1 MYFIKTQDGVKIAV
15 YDLNPKS
22 KKTIVMIHG
31 WPLSQEIFEYQKQ
44 MLTDTGYRVVTM
56 DLRGFGKSDAPAFGY
71 RYDQLAFDVFQVIRS
86 LKLKA
91 FVLAGFSMGGAVALR
106 YMRLFQGYEV
116 KKLVLLAAAA
126 PRFTR
131 APGFPY
137 GMTKEDVN
145 QLIQQAETDRAQLA
159 EEFSRMLLACP
170 HSDAI
175 KNWFR
180 NLSLEAS
187 GIGTVSTAYS
197 LRDEDVRRDLSFV
210 HVPTGIFHGKKDKV
224 VPFELALLQQESIR
238 RARLFPFENSGH
250 GVFYDELSLFNQ
262 TFLTFL
268 ESDR

>member
-1 MYFIKTQDGVKIAV
+1 MFFLKTRDNVKIAV
-15 YDLNPKS
+15 YDLNSKS
-22 KKTIVMIHG
+22 GKTIVMIHG
-31 WPLSQEIFEYQKQ
+31 WPLSQEIFEYQKR
-44 MLTDTGYRVVTM
+44 MLVHSGYRVITM
-56 DLRGFGKSDAPAFGY
+56 DLRGFGKSDTPASGY
-71 RYDQLAFDVFQVIRS
+71 SYDQLAFDVYQVIRS
-86 LKLKA
+86 LKLTA
-91 FVLAGFSMGGAVALR
+91 FILAGFSMGGAIALR
-106 YMRLFQGYEV
+106 YMRLFQGYGV
-116 KKLVLLAAAA
+116 KKLVLMAAAA

-159 EEFSRMLLACP
+159 EDFSRMLLACP

-180 NLSLEAS
+180 SLSLEAS
-187 GIGTVSTAYS
+187 GIGTVATAYS
-197 LRDEDVRRDLSFV
+197 LHDEDGRPDLACV

-238 RARLFPFENSGH
+238 RARLFSFENSGH
-250 GVFYDELSLFNQ
+250 GVFYDELSRFNQ

-268 ESDR
+268 ESER